1 MVLKSY
7 KDFIVGKGL
16 LRTPLLK
23 YNIFRRVQKSQSMH
37 TSECDN
43 YLGQAIK
50 QGQPLRSFLLK
61 LLNFVHY
68 YMYSSCLFI
77 FHYCRVMH
85 CMNIPKLVHSA
96 INRYLG
102 F

>member
-37 TSECDN
+37 TSVN
-43 YLGQAIK
+43 VTTTWVRQ
-50 QGQPLRSFLLK
+50 
-61 LLNFVHY
+61 
-68 YMYSSCLFI
+68 
-77 FHYCRVMH
+77 
-85 CMNIPKLVHSA
+85 
-96 INRYLG
+96 
-102 F
+102 